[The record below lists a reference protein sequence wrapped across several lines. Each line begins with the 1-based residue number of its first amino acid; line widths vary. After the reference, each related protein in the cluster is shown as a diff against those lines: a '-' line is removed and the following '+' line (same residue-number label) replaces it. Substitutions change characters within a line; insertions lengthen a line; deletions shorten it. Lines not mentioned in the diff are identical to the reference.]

1 MHKISLFSGCLLGA
15 LLSILPLS
23 SRSYS
28 QDCEPSLLYSD
39 IKDETEEL
47 EKKVRKSLGSRPGMK
62 IENVLWIGS
71 GLFKLIC
78 NGQYSQVRS
87 YAPSMGPPVDRS
99 KIDRWQ
105 RGDGTADR
113 PGKYIFQID
122 QTVVSIPVLSSHS
135 DQLSDYG
142 VSIAAVGDSFNTP
155 RPSVM
160 ATYLYGSSYFDDF
173 VLPENGPRLERHP
186 NDHLVT
192 LISRVDDKK
201 SYFVV
206 GKVVKNALSIVA
218 VELQPGITLRIR
230 GNTVHTNDYVTGV
243 VQEIYPKTWGVDE
256 VRLVNRL
263 GMAVRLL
270 PFEKDYL

>member
-1 MHKISLFSGCLLGA
+1 MHKLSLFSGCFLYA
-15 LLSILPLS
+15 LLAILPLS
-23 SRSYS
+23 SRSNS
-28 QDCEPSLLYSD
+28 QDCEPSMLYSD
-39 IKDETEEL
+39 IKRETDAF
-47 EKKVRKSLGSRPGMK
+47 EKKVRKTLGSRPGMK

-71 GLFKLIC
+71 GLFKLVC
-78 NGQYSQVRS
+78 NGQYPQVRS
-87 YAPSMGPPVDRS
+87 YAPSIGPPVDRS

-105 RGDGTADR
+105 RGDGSADR

-122 QTVVSIPVLSSHS
+122 QAVVSIPVLSIHS
-135 DQLSDYG
+135 EQLSDYG
-142 VSIAAVGDSFNTP
+142 VSISAVGDSFNTP

-173 VLPENGPRLERHP
+173 VLPKNGPRLERHP

-192 LISRVDDKK
+192 LISRVDGKK

-206 GKVVKNALSIVA
+206 GQVVENSLSIVA
-218 VELQPGITLRIR
+218 VELQPGVTLRIR

-256 VRLVNRL
+256 VRLVNQL
-263 GMAVRLL
+263 GMAVRLV
-270 PFEKDYL
+270 PFEKDRL

>member
-1 MHKISLFSGCLLGA
+1 MHKISLFSGCFLFA

-23 SRSYS
+23 SRSNS
-28 QDCEPSLLYSD
+28 QDCVPSMLYSD
-39 IKDETEEL
+39 IKDETEVS
-47 EKKVRKSLGSRPGMK
+47 EKKVRKTLGSRPGMK

-78 NGQYSQVRS
+78 NGQYPKVRS

-113 PGKYIFQID
+113 PGNYIFQID
-122 QTVVSIPVLSSHS
+122 QTVVSIPVLSIHS
-135 DQLSDYG
+135 DQLSDCG
-142 VSIAAVGDSFNTP
+142 VSIASVGDNFNTP

-173 VLPENGPRLERHP
+173 VFPENGPRLERHP

-192 LISRVDDKK
+192 LISKVDDKK

-206 GKVVKNALSIVA
+206 GKVVKKDLSIVA

-270 PFEKDYL
+270 PFENDRL